1 MDIKKALLLGLCIPA
16 LAFGVAACSDD
27 DDNGNG
33 ETTTE
38 QTDSADS
45 GDESAQNIVETA
57 AATPQLTTLVDA
69 VVAADLVETLE
80 SEGPYTVFAPTNN
93 AFAQLPPEE
102 LERLLKPANQEELA
116 NILTYHV
123 VEGDVKAADLSDGQ
137 KIETVQGDELTVKIN
152 GDKVMIND
160 AQVVQADVEAS
171 NGTVHV
177 IDAVLIP
184 SS

>member
-27 DDNGNG
+27 DDSSD
-33 ETTTE
+33 EATTE
-38 QTDSADS
+38 QTESADS
-45 GDESAQNIVETA
+45 GDAASQNIVEVA
-57 AATPQLTTLVDA
+57 ASTPQLTTLVDA

-137 KIETVQGDELTVKIN
+137 KVETVQGDELTVKIN

>member
-27 DDNGNG
+27 DDSSD
-33 ETTTE
+33 EATTE
-38 QTDSADS
+38 QTDSADG
-45 GDESAQNIVETA
+45 GDAASQDIVEVA
-57 AATPQLTTLVDA
+57 ASTPQLTTLVDA

-93 AFAQLPPEE
+93 AFSQLPPEE

-123 VEGDVKAADLSDGQ
+123 VAGDVKAADLSDGQ
-137 KIETVQGDELTVKIN
+137 MIETVQGDDLTVSID